1 MPKPPS
7 RNNPKEAKTAANR
20 LRSSSKP
27 IEIKDLLGKKGFG
40 GLLEPRAANQQDSWR
55 EFLRSRWGAELDAQV
70 RELRA
75 EQGRLT
81 VYTSS
86 PVWSARLRYALAELW
101 NEISARDPT
110 LKRVDVRVQPAAAKA
125 GGRT

>member
-7 RNNPKEAKTAANR
+7 RNNPNPAKTAALK
-20 LRSSSKP
+20 LRSGSKP

-40 GLLEPRAANQQDSWR
+40 GLLQQRTTDHQDSWR

-101 NEISARDPT
+101 NEISARDPS